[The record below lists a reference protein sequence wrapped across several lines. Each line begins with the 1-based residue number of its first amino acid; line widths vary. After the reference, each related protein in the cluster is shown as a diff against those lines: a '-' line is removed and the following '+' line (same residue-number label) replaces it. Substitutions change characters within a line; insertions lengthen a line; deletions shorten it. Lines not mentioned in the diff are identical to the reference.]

1 MRLLL
6 RGGPAAVKEF
16 EFPGTAN
23 NIKAGKTKNMNKAF
37 SSPTQHMLLLLFYY
51 SNK

>member
-16 EFPGTAN
+16 EFSGTAN
-23 NIKAGKTKNMNKAF
+23 NIKAGKEEKHEQGVFLSNTAHVF
-37 SSPTQHMLLLLFYY
+37 VTILLF
-51 SNK
+51 K